1 MSKTEFHLSDRQRA
15 QLALALSQMPADSG
29 AHLSSEQF
37 AQLVD
42 HQASETE
49 LNAWKQHLRDCPSC
63 YSLFLD
69 VAQWRLEHAANAQK
83 AEQPKSWL
91 ASLSSWI
98 GEHRYATGTVAAVV
112 MVSFVF
118 YLVPVPQQQPLPV
131 ALPPPPSQPTIEL
144 QRAPEEA
151 PAARATSPAPMVA
164 DSALSVDEEGKPA
177 KPELEVQLDPLEF
190 DRSAPDAP
198 VPSVAEVINPAEN
211 FKAPVLPLEGFV
223 PDESDKQAAEQL
235 ALNEEK
241 EAERIEV
248 TGSRI
253 KAETERRERQAAHAA
268 TSTPAADRVAP
279 TLDRQALA
287 DGYYGRSFKSET
299 RTEYQPGQE
308 TIASV
313 SFELGRWLKDVETF
327 CQQGAVERSDSEF
340 VRLKKQHS
348 AIESEAKDQKLML
361 TFESQ
366 AIDSAENLCQQQS
379 ALRTELGLQ

>member
-1 MSKTEFHLSDRQRA
+1 MSKSEFHLSDQQRA

-42 HQASETE
+42 HQASEAE

-63 YSLFLD
+63 YGLFLD

-91 ASLSSWI
+91 ATLSSWM

-151 PAARATSPAPMVA
+151 PAARATAPAPMVA

-198 VPSVAEVINPAEN
+198 VPSVAEVVNPAEH
-211 FKAPVLPLEGFV
+211 FKAPALPLEGFV
-223 PDESDKQAAEQL
+223 PDESDKKTAEQL
-235 ALNEEK
+235 ALNEAK

-253 KAETERRERQAAHAA
+253 KAETERRERQAARAA
-268 TSTPAADRVAP
+268 TSAPAAERVAP
-279 TLDRQALA
+279 TLDRRALA
-287 DGYYGRSFKSET
+287 DGYHGRSFKSET
-299 RTEYQPGQE
+299 KAEYQAGKE
-308 TIASV
+308 TVASV
-313 SFELGRWLKDVETF
+313 SFELGRWLKDVEKF
-327 CQQGAVERSDSEF
+327 CQLGEIERSGSEF
-340 VRLKKQHS
+340 ERLKKQFL
-348 AIESEAKDQKLML
+348 AIESEAKGLNL
-361 TFESQ
+361 ILPINAQ

-379 ALRTELGLQ
+379 ALQTEFGLQ